1 MHIITLHLYN
11 AMHIIMYNDDV
22 QVDNRSTGVVG
33 ADEIKCINGPASD

>member
-1 MHIITLHLYN
+1 
-11 AMHIIMYNDDV
+11 MYNYNDL

>member
-1 MHIITLHLYN
+1 
-11 AMHIIMYNDDV
+11 MYNHNDL